1 MHSLY
6 TRSHAPETAS
16 RPFVLERDGFIA
28 EECSGTLILED
39 LEHAKERGAKIYA
52 EVVGG
57 GMSADAHHITAT
69 HPEGLGAK
77 MAMRAALEDARMNV
91 NDIDYINVHG
101 TSTPIGDPQEI
112 KDIVTWFGERAF
124 EIYISYK
131 TSMTGNLRW
140 SDAACKTISYK

>member
-39 LEHAKERGAKIYA
+39 LEHVKARGAKIYA

-57 GMSADAHHITAT
+57 GMSADAHHLTAT

-77 MAMRAALEDARMNV
+77 MAMRATLEDAGTSV
-91 NDIDYINVHG
+91 HDIDYTNVHG
-101 TSTPIGDPQEI
+101 NYSPIGDTQYI
-112 KDIVTWFGERAF
+112 KAIADVFGARVFALH
-124 EIYISYK
+124 ISSNTLK
-131 TSMTGNLRW
+131 TGHL
-140 SDAACKTISYK
+140 